1 VALNIHMVG
10 ACLISIVV
18 TGENHNG
25 RRTDID
31 QMAADFIEHLKAKGH
46 GVITAHLVSG
56 VEFDLLKP
64 ESRYGLAGEGR

>member
-10 ACLISIVV
+10 NCAISIVV
-18 TGENHNG
+18 SGENHNG
-25 RRTDID
+25 KRTDID

-46 GVITAHLVSG
+46 TVIAAHLVSG